1 MEGDILK
8 EIYFKRILKKQVM
21 NNNDFD
27 LYKQFVKTTFKM
39 RYKGSILGFLWV
51 LLKPFFMFLIL
62 FMIFSRVSGSS
73 SGLTSQQYAVYLLSG
88 LIVYTFFNEG
98 MVWGMGSIMER
109 AGLIV
114 KINFRREV
122 VVASSLTMALINFSI
137 NLVIVIA
144 VALILNIHITFL
156 GLAYVLLICF
166 TMFLALYGVSF
177 FTSIWLVHVRDL
189 QHIMELVL
197 QLLFYASAVFFPV
210 EMIPENYR
218 FIVYY
223 NPVARF
229 IKAVREALIYGR
241 VTDIKFVLL
250 ALVTSL
256 ILVIIGSRYFNKHIK
271 KIAEHF

>member
-1 MEGDILK
+1 
-8 EIYFKRILKKQVM
+8 M
-21 NNNDFD
+21 NKNDLD

-39 RYKGSILGFLWV
+39 RYKGSLLGFFWV

-62 FMIFSRVSGSS
+62 FIIFSHTSS
-73 SGLTSQQYAVYLLSG
+73 SIGGLTQQQYAVYLLSG

-98 MVWGMGSIMER
+98 MIWGMGSIMER
-109 AGLIV
+109 AELIV
-114 KINFRREV
+114 KINFKRDV
-122 VVASSLTMALINFSI
+122 VVASSLSMALINFSI
-137 NLVIVIA
+137 NLLIVLV
-144 VALILNIHITFL
+144 VALILKINISL
-156 GLAYVLLICF
+156 VGLAYILFIGF
-166 TMFLALYGVSF
+166 TMFLSLYGVSF

-229 IKAVREALIYGR
+229 VKAVREALIFGEI
-241 VTDIKFVLL
+241 TDLKFVLL
-250 ALVTSL
+250 ALTVS
-256 ILVIIGSRYFNKHIK
+256 IVLVVLGRLYFSKHIK
-271 KIAEHF
+271 KVAEHF